1 MTDSERIR
9 TGIALSLF
17 LHFMLLSTSWREDS
31 PRADFS
37 TTVQLDMETAAISPT
52 SRSGLDVEAPSRG
65 EAQEQA
71 RLADMKRRVFLR
83 FLQDVDDAVH
93 ARRLDAGTTDLI
105 GVAECRFMILDDGRF
120 DDPVLSAGSGNPRLD
135 AAALRAVRAASGTVP
150 RPEILGTAPIPVTLR
165 IKYQYG
171 LR

>member
-37 TTVQLDMETAAISPT
+37 TTVQLDMESAAISPT

-71 RLADMKRRVFLR
+71 
-83 FLQDVDDAVH
+83 
-93 ARRLDAGTTDLI
+93 
-105 GVAECRFMILDDGRF
+105 F
-120 DDPVLSAGSGNPRLD
+120 DDIGGHEHD
-135 AAALRAVRAASGTVP
+135 F
-150 RPEILGTAPIPVTLR
+150 PIDTPDSHR
-165 IKYQYG
+165 
-171 LR
+171 